1 MDANLNFLTAPP
13 ANTTQIAGFS
23 GTSAVDP
30 TLSKPMNGKEFAGL
44 MRDLMPQSERQELA
58 GLATADTLLQAT
70 NGLQTLSLG
79 NQFAV
84 ITAASP
90 LPDANSLA
98 QFARTQGLSETAV
111 QALFGDLNGSLETA
125 KPIET
130 GKEGTGALTINLSTP
145 CLSNLELSGFPANPL
160 SLSMSSSLSGFPANP
175 LSLSMGFPITTSTSN
190 TTLTMTESG
199 STASSTFPSLATLS
213 WLQAHPGTEVIS
225 DKVEQSLWAKA
236 PDLQAGLS
244 VAAPIKDLALSS
256 VTSLIPA
263 NQVKVSDLN
272 ALLQTAG
279 AAGVIQPVNGWGASP
294 TNALDNVNPTT
305 DLTEE
310 MGPLDAMRMRMVPAW
325 ESMTRQLSKLNGSEL
340 AAAWGDI
347 KANLFSSKARGDIGK
362 EVVLDLGS
370 ENLELL
376 SSLDVTKDDIGST
389 SILNLDSARNTASTG
404 SLGAAATSAAL
415 ANPGLTDRAAQIQ
428 DMADKLGKA
437 MAERLQDQMEKGEW
451 KLQLK
456 LNPAHLGKID
466 IELDMRSGGLE
477 AVFKTDNLVTR
488 ELISQSMAK
497 LRDSLSES
505 GMTVANVW
513 VNSENQK
520 GSGGNS
526 TPRQNSESDNSVKES
541 VSEVKV
547 AESRI
552 KELRSSDAWDTLA

>member
-13 ANTTQIAGFS
+13 TNTTQIGGFS

-30 TLSKPMNGKEFAGL
+30 NLSKPMNGMEFAGL
-44 MRDLMPQSERQELA
+44 MRDLMPQSERQDLA

-130 GKEGTGALTINLSTP
+130 GKEVTGALTIDLSTP
-145 CLSNLELSGFPANPL
+145 GLSNLGR
-160 SLSMSSSLSGFPANP
+160 SGFPANP
-175 LSLSMGFPITTSTSN
+175 LSLSMGSSINTSTSN

-199 STASSTFPSLATLS
+199 STALSSFPSLATLS

-236 PDLQAGLS
+236 PDLQSGLS
-244 VAAPIKDLALSS
+244 IAASIKDLALSS
-256 VTSLIPA
+256 VTSSIPA

-279 AAGVIQPVNGWGASP
+279 AAGVIQSVNGWGASP

-376 SSLDVTKDDIGST
+376 SSLDVTKDDTGST

-477 AVFKTDNLVTR
+477 AVFKTDNLITR
-488 ELISQSMAK
+488 ELISQGMPK
-497 LRDSLSES
+497 LKDSLSES

-526 TPRQNSESDNSVKES
+526 TPRQNSESDNTVNAP
-541 VSEVKV
+541 VSEVKA
-547 AESRI
+547 AETRI

>member
-13 ANTTQIAGFS
+13 ANTTQIAGFN

-30 TLSKPMNGKEFAGL
+30 SLSKPMNGKEFAGL
-44 MRDLMPQSERQELA
+44 MRDLMPQSERQDLA

-125 KPIET
+125 KPIEI
-130 GKEGTGALTINLSTP
+130 GKEGTGALTIDLSTP
-145 CLSNLELSGFPANPL
+145 SLSNLGLS
-160 SLSMSSSLSGFPANP
+160 SFPANP
-175 LSLSMGFPITTSTSN
+175 LSLSMGSSINTSTSN

-199 STASSTFPSLATLS
+199 STASSSFPSLATLS

-256 VTSLIPA
+256 VISSIPA

-279 AAGVIQPVNGWGASP
+279 AAGVIQSVNGWGASP

-310 MGPLDAMRMRMVPAW
+310 MGPLDAMRMRVVPAW

-370 ENLELL
+370 DNLELL
-376 SSLDVTKDDIGST
+376 SSLDVTKDDIGSS

-488 ELISQSMAK
+488 ELISQSMPK

-526 TPRQNSESDNSVKES
+526 TPRQNSESDNTVKDS

>member
-1 MDANLNFLTAPP
+1 
-13 ANTTQIAGFS
+13 
-23 GTSAVDP
+23 
-30 TLSKPMNGKEFAGL
+30 
-44 MRDLMPQSERQELA
+44 
-58 GLATADTLLQAT
+58 
-70 NGLQTLSLG
+70 
-79 NQFAV
+79 
-84 ITAASP
+84 
-90 LPDANSLA
+90 
-98 QFARTQGLSETAV
+98 
-111 QALFGDLNGSLETA
+111 
-125 KPIET
+125 
-130 GKEGTGALTINLSTP
+130 
-145 CLSNLELSGFPANPL
+145 
-160 SLSMSSSLSGFPANP
+160 
-175 LSLSMGFPITTSTSN
+175 
-190 TTLTMTESG
+190 
-199 STASSTFPSLATLS
+199 
-213 WLQAHPGTEVIS
+213 
-225 DKVEQSLWAKA
+225 
-236 PDLQAGLS
+236 
-244 VAAPIKDLALSS
+244 
-256 VTSLIPA
+256 
-263 NQVKVSDLN
+263 
-272 ALLQTAG
+272 
-279 AAGVIQPVNGWGASP
+279 
-294 TNALDNVNPTT
+294 
-305 DLTEE
+305 
-310 MGPLDAMRMRMVPAW
+310 
-325 ESMTRQLSKLNGSEL
+325 LSKLNGSEL

-362 EVVLDLGS
+362 EAVLDLGS
-370 ENLELL
+370 DNLELL
-376 SSLDVTKDDIGST
+376 SSLDVTKDDIGSS

-488 ELISQSMAK
+488 ELISQSMPK

-526 TPRQNSESDNSVKES
+526 TPRQNSESDNTVKDS

>member
-30 TLSKPMNGKEFAGL
+30 SLSKPMNGKEFAGL

-125 KPIET
+125 KSIET
-130 GKEGTGALTINLSTP
+130 GKEGTGALTIDLSTP
-145 CLSNLELSGFPANPL
+145 GLSNLGLGGFPANP
-160 SLSMSSSLSGFPANP
+160 M
-175 LSLSMGFPITTSTSN
+175 SLSMGSSINTLKSN

-199 STASSTFPSLATLS
+199 STASSSFPSLATLS

-244 VAAPIKDLALSS
+244 FAAPIKDLALSS
-256 VTSLIPA
+256 VISSIPA

-279 AAGVIQPVNGWGASP
+279 AAGVIQSVNGWGASP

-370 ENLELL
+370 DNLELL
-376 SSLDVTKDDIGST
+376 SSLDVTKDDIGSS

-488 ELISQSMAK
+488 ELISQSMPK

-526 TPRQNSESDNSVKES
+526 TPRQNSESDNTVKDS

>member
-130 GKEGTGALTINLSTP
+130 GKEGTGALTIDLSTP
-145 CLSNLELSGFPANPL
+145 GLSNLG
-160 SLSMSSSLSGFPANP
+160 LSGFPANP
-175 LSLSMGFPITTSTSN
+175 LSLSMGSSINTSTSN

-199 STASSTFPSLATLS
+199 STASSSFPSLATLS

-256 VTSLIPA
+256 VISSIPA

-279 AAGVIQPVNGWGASP
+279 AAGVIQSVNGWGASP

-370 ENLELL
+370 DNLELL
-376 SSLDVTKDDIGST
+376 SSLDVTKDDIGSS

-488 ELISQSMAK
+488 ELISQSMPK

-526 TPRQNSESDNSVKES
+526 TPRQNSESDNTVKDS

>member
-30 TLSKPMNGKEFAGL
+30 TLSKPMNGMEFAGL

-125 KPIET
+125 KPIEI
-130 GKEGTGALTINLSTP
+130 GKEGTGALTIDLSTP
-145 CLSNLELSGFPANPL
+145 SLSNLGLS
-160 SLSMSSSLSGFPANP
+160 SFPANP
-175 LSLSMGFPITTSTSN
+175 LSLSMGSSINTSTSN

-199 STASSTFPSLATLS
+199 STASSSFPSLATLS

-236 PDLQAGLS
+236 PDLQAVLS

-256 VTSLIPA
+256 VISSIPA

-279 AAGVIQPVNGWGASP
+279 AAGVIQSVNGWGASP

-370 ENLELL
+370 DNLELL
-376 SSLDVTKDDIGST
+376 SSLDVTKDDIGSS

-488 ELISQSMAK
+488 ELISQSMPK

-526 TPRQNSESDNSVKES
+526 TPRQNSESDNTVKDS

>member
-125 KPIET
+125 KPIEI
-130 GKEGTGALTINLSTP
+130 GKEGTGALTIDLSTP
-145 CLSNLELSGFPANPL
+145 SLSNLGLS
-160 SLSMSSSLSGFPANP
+160 SFPANP
-175 LSLSMGFPITTSTSN
+175 LSLSMGSSINTSTSN

-199 STASSTFPSLATLS
+199 STASSSFPSLATLS

-236 PDLQAGLS
+236 PDLQAVLS

-256 VTSLIPA
+256 VISSIPA

-279 AAGVIQPVNGWGASP
+279 AAGVIQSVNGWGASP

-370 ENLELL
+370 DNLELL
-376 SSLDVTKDDIGST
+376 SSLDVTKDDIGSS

-488 ELISQSMAK
+488 ELISQSMPK

-526 TPRQNSESDNSVKES
+526 TPRQNSESDNTVKDS

>member
-13 ANTTQIAGFS
+13 ANTTQIAGFN

-30 TLSKPMNGKEFAGL
+30 SLSKPMNGKEFAGL
-44 MRDLMPQSERQELA
+44 MRDLMPQSERQDLA

-125 KPIET
+125 KSIET
-130 GKEGTGALTINLSTP
+130 GKEGTGALTIDLSTP
-145 CLSNLELSGFPANPL
+145 GLSNLGLGGFPANP
-160 SLSMSSSLSGFPANP
+160 M
-175 LSLSMGFPITTSTSN
+175 SLSMGSSINTLKSN

-199 STASSTFPSLATLS
+199 STASSSFPSLATLS

-236 PDLQAGLS
+236 PDLQAGQS

-256 VTSLIPA
+256 VISSIPA
-263 NQVKVSDLN
+263 NQFKVSDLN

-279 AAGVIQPVNGWGASP
+279 AAGVIQSVNGWGASP

-370 ENLELL
+370 DNLELL
-376 SSLDVTKDDIGST
+376 SSLDVTKDDIGSS

-488 ELISQSMAK
+488 ELISQSMPK

-526 TPRQNSESDNSVKES
+526 TPRQNSESDNTVKDS

>member
-125 KPIET
+125 KPIEI
-130 GKEGTGALTINLSTP
+130 GKEGTGALTIDLSTP
-145 CLSNLELSGFPANPL
+145 SLSNLGLS
-160 SLSMSSSLSGFPANP
+160 SFPANP
-175 LSLSMGFPITTSTSN
+175 LSLSMGSSINTSTSN
-190 TTLTMTESG
+190 ATLTMTESG
-199 STASSTFPSLATLS
+199 STASSSFPSLATLS

-256 VTSLIPA
+256 VISSIPA

-279 AAGVIQPVNGWGASP
+279 AAGVIQSVNGWGASP

-370 ENLELL
+370 DNLELL
-376 SSLDVTKDDIGST
+376 SSLDVTKDDIGSS

-488 ELISQSMAK
+488 ELISQSMPK

-513 VNSENQK
+513 VNSENHK

-526 TPRQNSESDNSVKES
+526 TPRQNSESDNTVKDS

>member
-98 QFARTQGLSETAV
+98 QFARTQGLSEAAV

-130 GKEGTGALTINLSTP
+130 GKEGTGALTIDLSTP
-145 CLSNLELSGFPANPL
+145 GLSNLG
-160 SLSMSSSLSGFPANP
+160 LSGFPANP
-175 LSLSMGFPITTSTSN
+175 LSLSMGSSINTSTSN

-199 STASSTFPSLATLS
+199 STASSSFPSLATLS

-236 PDLQAGLS
+236 PDLQAVLS

-256 VTSLIPA
+256 VISSIPA

-279 AAGVIQPVNGWGASP
+279 AAGVIQSVNGWGASP

-370 ENLELL
+370 DNLELL
-376 SSLDVTKDDIGST
+376 SSLDVTKDDIGSS

-488 ELISQSMAK
+488 ELISQSMPK

-526 TPRQNSESDNSVKES
+526 TPRQNSESDNTVNSP
-541 VSEVKV
+541 VSEVQA
-547 AESRI
+547 AETRI

>member
-125 KPIET
+125 KPIEI
-130 GKEGTGALTINLSTP
+130 GKEGTGALTIDLSTP
-145 CLSNLELSGFPANPL
+145 SLSNLGLS
-160 SLSMSSSLSGFPANP
+160 SFPANP
-175 LSLSMGFPITTSTSN
+175 LSLSMGSSINTSTSN

-199 STASSTFPSLATLS
+199 STASSSFPSLATLS

-256 VTSLIPA
+256 VISSIPA

-279 AAGVIQPVNGWGASP
+279 AAGVIQSVNGWGASP

-370 ENLELL
+370 DNLELL
-376 SSLDVTKDDIGST
+376 SSLDVTKDDIGSS

-488 ELISQSMAK
+488 ELISQSMPK

-526 TPRQNSESDNSVKES
+526 TPRQNSESDNTVKDS

>member
-58 GLATADTLLQAT
+58 GLATADPLLQAT

-125 KPIET
+125 KPIEI
-130 GKEGTGALTINLSTP
+130 GKEGTGALTIDLSTP
-145 CLSNLELSGFPANPL
+145 SLSNLGLS
-160 SLSMSSSLSGFPANP
+160 SFPANP
-175 LSLSMGFPITTSTSN
+175 LSLSMGSSINTSTSN

-199 STASSTFPSLATLS
+199 STASSSFPSLATLS

-236 PDLQAGLS
+236 PDLQAVLS

-256 VTSLIPA
+256 VISSIPA

-279 AAGVIQPVNGWGASP
+279 AAGVIQSVNGWGASP

-370 ENLELL
+370 DNLELL
-376 SSLDVTKDDIGST
+376 SSLDVTKDDIGSS

-488 ELISQSMAK
+488 ELISQSMPK

-526 TPRQNSESDNSVKES
+526 TPRQNSESDNTVKDS

>member
-30 TLSKPMNGKEFAGL
+30 TLSKPMNGMEFAGL

-125 KPIET
+125 KPIEI
-130 GKEGTGALTINLSTP
+130 GKEGTGALTIDLSIP
-145 CLSNLELSGFPANPL
+145 SLSNLGLS
-160 SLSMSSSLSGFPANP
+160 SFPANP
-175 LSLSMGFPITTSTSN
+175 LSLSMGSSINTSTSN

-199 STASSTFPSLATLS
+199 STASSSFPSLATLS

-236 PDLQAGLS
+236 PDLQAVLS

-256 VTSLIPA
+256 VISSIPA

-279 AAGVIQPVNGWGASP
+279 AAGVIQSVNGWGASP

-370 ENLELL
+370 DNLELL
-376 SSLDVTKDDIGST
+376 SSLDVTKDDIGSS

-488 ELISQSMAK
+488 ELISQSMPK

-526 TPRQNSESDNSVKES
+526 TPRQNSESDNTVKDS

>member
-44 MRDLMPQSERQELA
+44 MRDLMPQSERQDLA

-125 KPIET
+125 KPIEI
-130 GKEGTGALTINLSTP
+130 GKEGTGALTIDLSIP
-145 CLSNLELSGFPANPL
+145 SLSNLGLS
-160 SLSMSSSLSGFPANP
+160 SFPANP
-175 LSLSMGFPITTSTSN
+175 LSLSMGSFINTSTSN

-199 STASSTFPSLATLS
+199 STASSSFPSLATLS

-256 VTSLIPA
+256 VISSIPA

-279 AAGVIQPVNGWGASP
+279 AAGVIQSVNGWGASP

-370 ENLELL
+370 DNLELL
-376 SSLDVTKDDIGST
+376 SSLDVTKDDIGSS

-488 ELISQSMAK
+488 ELISQSMPK

-526 TPRQNSESDNSVKES
+526 TPRQNSEPDNTANNS

>member
-13 ANTTQIAGFS
+13 TNTTQIEGFS

-30 TLSKPMNGKEFAGL
+30 NLSKPMNGKEFAGL
-44 MRDLMPQSERQELA
+44 MRDLMPQSERQDLA

-130 GKEGTGALTINLSTP
+130 GKEGTGALTIDLSTP
-145 CLSNLELSGFPANPL
+145 GLSNLG
-160 SLSMSSSLSGFPANP
+160 LSGFPANP
-175 LSLSMGFPITTSTSN
+175 LSLSMGSSINTSTSN

-199 STASSTFPSLATLS
+199 STASSSFPSLATLS

-225 DKVEQSLWAKA
+225 DKVDQSLWAKA

-244 VAAPIKDLALSS
+244 VAASIKDLALSS
-256 VTSLIPA
+256 VTSSIPA

-279 AAGVIQPVNGWGASP
+279 AAGVIQSVNGWGASP

-370 ENLELL
+370 DNLELL
-376 SSLDVTKDDIGST
+376 SSLDVTKDDIGSS

-488 ELISQSMAK
+488 ELISQSMPK

-526 TPRQNSESDNSVKES
+526 TPRQNSESDNTVKDS

>member
-23 GTSAVDP
+23 GTSVVDP
-30 TLSKPMNGKEFAGL
+30 SLSKPMNGKEFAGL
-44 MRDLMPQSERQELA
+44 MRDLMPQSERQDLA
-58 GLATADTLLQAT
+58 GQVTADATLQAS
-70 NGLQTLSLG
+70 NGLQTLNLG

-125 KPIET
+125 KSIET
-130 GKEGTGALTINLSTP
+130 SKEGTSTLPVDLSSP
-145 CLSNLELSGFPANPL
+145 AMSNFGLIGFPANP
-160 SLSMSSSLSGFPANP
+160 M
-175 LSLSMGFPITTSTSN
+175 SLSMGPSIN
-190 TTLTMTESG
+190 TPTNNATLTMTEPG
-199 STASSTFPSLATLS
+199 STAMSSLSSFATS
-213 WLQAHPGTEVIS
+213 NWLQAHPGATVMT
-225 DKVEQSLWAKA
+225 DKEAPSLGANA
-236 PDLQAGLS
+236 PHLQVGLS
-244 VAAPIKDLALSS
+244 IAPAIKDLALST
-256 VTSLIPA
+256 VTNSIPG
-263 NQVKVSDLN
+263 NQVKASELN
-272 ALLQTAG
+272 SLLQTAG
-279 AAGVIQPVNGWGASP
+279 AAGVLQSMNGLGASP
-294 TNALDNVNPTT
+294 THALDNVYGAS

-310 MGPLDAMRMRMVPAW
+310 MGPLDAMRMRMVPSW
-325 ESMTRQLSKLNGSEL
+325 ENMTKQLSKLNGSDL
-340 AAAWGDI
+340 AAAWGEL
-347 KANLFSSKARGDIGK
+347 KANLFSSKARGDSGK
-362 EVVLDLGS
+362 ELVLDLGS
-370 ENLELL
+370 ENIELL
-376 SSLDVTKDDIGST
+376 ASLDTLNDDVSLT
-389 SILNLDSARNTASTG
+389 SPLNLDSARNTASTG
-404 SLGAAATSAAL
+404 ALGAAATSAAL
-415 ANPGLTDRAAQIQ
+415 ANPGLTERAAQIQ

-466 IELDMRSGGLE
+466 IELDMRSGSLD

-488 ELISQSMAK
+488 ELISQSMPK
-497 LRDSLSES
+497 LKDSLSES

-526 TPRQNSESDNSVKES
+526 TPRQNSESDHKVNAS
-541 VSEVKV
+541 VSEVKA
-547 AESRI
+547 AETRI

>member
-1 MDANLNFLTAPP
+1 
-13 ANTTQIAGFS
+13 
-23 GTSAVDP
+23 
-30 TLSKPMNGKEFAGL
+30 MNGKEFAGL

-125 KPIET
+125 KPIEI
-130 GKEGTGALTINLSTP
+130 GKEGTGALTIDLSTP
-145 CLSNLELSGFPANPL
+145 SLSNLGLS
-160 SLSMSSSLSGFPANP
+160 SFPANP
-175 LSLSMGFPITTSTSN
+175 LSLSMGSSINTSTSN

-199 STASSTFPSLATLS
+199 STASSSFPSLATLS

-256 VTSLIPA
+256 VISSIPA

-279 AAGVIQPVNGWGASP
+279 AAGVIQSVNGWGASP

-370 ENLELL
+370 DNLELL
-376 SSLDVTKDDIGST
+376 SSLDVTKDDIGSS

-488 ELISQSMAK
+488 ELISQSMPK

-526 TPRQNSESDNSVKES
+526 TPRQNSESDNTVKDS

>member
-125 KPIET
+125 KPIEI
-130 GKEGTGALTINLSTP
+130 GKEGTGALTIDLSTP
-145 CLSNLELSGFPANPL
+145 SLSNLGLS
-160 SLSMSSSLSGFPANP
+160 SFPANP
-175 LSLSMGFPITTSTSN
+175 LSLSMGSSINTSTSN

-199 STASSTFPSLATLS
+199 STASSSFPSLATLS

-256 VTSLIPA
+256 VISSIPA

-272 ALLQTAG
+272 DLLQTAG
-279 AAGVIQPVNGWGASP
+279 AAGVIQSVNGWGASP

-370 ENLELL
+370 DNLELL
-376 SSLDVTKDDIGST
+376 SSLDVTKDDIGSS

-488 ELISQSMAK
+488 ELISQSMPK

-526 TPRQNSESDNSVKES
+526 TPRQNSESDNTVKDS